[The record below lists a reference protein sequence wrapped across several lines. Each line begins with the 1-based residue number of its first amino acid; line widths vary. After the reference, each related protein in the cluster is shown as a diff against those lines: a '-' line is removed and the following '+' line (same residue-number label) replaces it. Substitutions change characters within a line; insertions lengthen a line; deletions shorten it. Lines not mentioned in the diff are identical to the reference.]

1 MMIFWLLVGCIA
13 CTAIVLYLY
22 ATAPLM
28 ENDGR

>member
-1 MMIFWLLVGCIA
+1 MIFWLLVGCII
-13 CTAIVLYLY
+13 CTAIFLHLC